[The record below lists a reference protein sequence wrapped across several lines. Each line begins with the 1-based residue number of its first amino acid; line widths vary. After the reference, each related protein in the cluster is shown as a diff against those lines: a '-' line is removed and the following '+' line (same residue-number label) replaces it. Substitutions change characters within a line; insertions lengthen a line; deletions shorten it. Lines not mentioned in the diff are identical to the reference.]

1 MNYNAGA
8 RYQTPKGGSRKLS
21 KRPTDVPGIEKTTV
35 PAGGG
40 NQMYSPPYNPYMNDP
55 NQFNSMPPPSYN
67 DNFQPQM
74 QQPPHYASNSGYG
87 AGGPNVVGFGGPGPG
102 NIGFS
107 IPGQQI
113 LSDPLVANV
122 AMQYGSAL
130 VGTGRQIVDKEF
142 EKYVPVTR
150 LKYYFAVDTS
160 YVMRKLKLLF
170 FPFAHS
176 DWSVKY
182 EHNEPVQPRYEVNA
196 PDLYIPTMAYVT
208 YILVA
213 GLVLGT
219 QNRFSPEV
227 LGIQASS
234 ALAWTVV
241 EIIIELITLY
251 ITNIQTQLRT
261 LDLLAFSG
269 YKYVGMIFAVLIS
282 LLFEKTGYYV
292 GLIYFS
298 LALSFFLV
306 RTLKWQVLAEVTA
319 VGPETY
325 NPSVSS
331 TTAGNKRRLYFL
343 LFVAGIQPFIMWFLS
358 SHLVSASV
366 IPAAAAAAPT
376 L

>member
-1 MNYNAGA
+1 ME
-8 RYQTPKGGSRKLS
+8 TPKGGSRKLS
-21 KRPTDVPGIEKTTV
+21 KRPTDVPGIEKTAM
-35 PAGGG
+35 PPGGG
-40 NQMYSPPYNPYMNDP
+40 NQMYTPPYNPYMNNP
-55 NQFNSMPPPSYN
+55 NQFNSMPTPTPSYN
-67 DNFQPQM
+67 DNFQPPMQ
-74 QQPPHYASNSGYG
+74 QQPPHYTSNSGYG
-87 AGGPNVVGFGGPGPG
+87 AGGPNLGFGGPVPG
-102 NIGFS
+102 NVGFS

-170 FPFAHS
+170 FPFTHS

-241 EIIIELITLY
+241 EIVIELITLY

-282 LLFEKTGYYV
+282 LLFEKTGYYAA
-292 GLIYFS
+292 LIYFS

-325 NPSVSS
+325 NPTVSS
-331 TTAGNKRRLYFL
+331 TIAGNKRRLYFL

-358 SHLVSASV
+358 SHLVSAPV
-366 IPAAAAAAPT
+366 IPAAAAAGAT
-376 L
+376 S